1 MMKNTHIVY
10 LSTFMPRDIKDDIS
24 RNIKN
29 FNFNSADA
37 FSYSILKGL
46 QENIEF
52 NFTCINIAPLGAYP
66 RFNTKSYFSEHT
78 YIDNGVKVKS
88 IRFSTIIGYMYYSIY
103 SNMLNELVKLES
115 DAKDLV
121 FIVYSI
127 NIPVLKALI
136 RYKLHYN
143 VNIKIILII
152 PDQIEDLKNNT
163 IRSKI
168 KTTLYGNIQQIYSYI
183 DGFVLLTKYMND
195 RINDRK
201 PYCIVEGIFND
212 SEHRIIMESSKKKKN
227 ILYTGMLYEK
237 FGVKDLIEAF
247 MLTKDNDFRLIL
259 CGCGELEEYIKKS
272 QLKDDRIIYLGL
284 ISREKALKLQ
294 SSSYLV
300 INPRKPDYDFT
311 KYSFPSKNIEYLA
324 SGTPVLLYELPGI
337 PTEYYDYCYH
347 LPINKSS
354 INDLKLAI
362 EQILSESTSHLDTL
376 TRRAYEF
383 IKNEKNSKT
392 QVAKILNLI
401 NKI

>member
-1 MMKNTHIVY
+1 MKNPHIVY

-37 FSYSILKGL
+37 FSYAILKGL
-46 QENIEF
+46 QENIGS
-52 NFTCINIAPLGAYP
+52 NFTCINVAPVGAYP
-66 RFNTKSYFSEHT
+66 RFNMRSYFSEHI
-78 YIDNGVKVKS
+78 YIDNGVKIKS
-88 IRFSTIIGYMYYSIY
+88 IGFSTLIGYMYYSIY
-103 SNMLNELVKLES
+103 VNTFNEIVKLDK
-115 DAKDLV
+115 DANNLV

-136 RYKLHYN
+136 KYKMHYN

-152 PDQIEDLKNNT
+152 PDQIEDLKSKT
-163 IRSKI
+163 LRSKI
-168 KTTLYGNIQQIYSYI
+168 KTALYGNIQQIYSHM

-195 RINDRK
+195 RINYQK
-201 PYCIVEGIFND
+201 PYCIIEGIFND
-212 SEHRIIMESSKKKKN
+212 SEHRIMMQSSKKKKN

-237 FGVKDLIEAF
+237 FGVKDLIDAF
-247 MLTKDNDFRLIL
+247 MLTKDNDYKLIL
-259 CGCGELEEYIKKS
+259 CGCGELEEYIKQS
-272 QLKDDRIIYLGL
+272 QLKDNRIIYLGL
-284 ISREKALKLQ
+284 ISREEALKLQ

-300 INPRKPDYDFT
+300 INPRKPDYEFT

-337 PTEYYDYCYH
+337 PTEYYDYCFH

-354 INDLKLAI
+354 IDDLRLAI
-362 EQILSESTSHLDTL
+362 DQILSESTSNLDTL
-376 TRRAYEF
+376 TRRAYKF
-383 IKNEKNSKT
+383 IKKEKNSKT

-401 NKI
+401 NTI